1 MNRKIMKMA
10 SVVLALILALGVCG
24 GAVAADSKVNFT
36 MQGPNVLF
44 VFTPENTDL
53 FQNFKDLMPGDTVEQ
68 KITVQ
73 NTAPYIVRLW
83 LAADPAVSEADRD
96 FLSQMKLTVKA
107 EGSKI
112 FEAAA
117 SEQDGLAPTEDS
129 PYGVL
134 LGTFKNRGTV
144 ELTAKLELP
153 VTMGNEYMAQEG
165 IVPWTF
171 TAEEVVIPDT
181 PDTGDDY
188 VMWIWVAVGGV
199 LLISLLWLVLG
210 RKKQKE
216 A

>member
-1 MNRKIMKMA
+1 MSKIMKMA
-10 SVVLALILALGVCG
+10 ALVLVLLLAAGSAMA
-24 GAVAADSKVNFT
+24 AVSDVNFT
-36 MQGPNVLF
+36 VQGNEKVF

-53 FQNFKDLMPGDTVEQ
+53 FQNFKNLLPGDTVDQ
-68 KITVQ
+68 TITVQ
-73 NTAPYIVRLW
+73 NTTPHIVRLW
-83 LAADPAVSEADRD
+83 LAADPAVAEADQD
-96 FLSQMKLTVKA
+96 FLSQMQLTVKA
-107 EGSKI
+107 EDSTI
-112 FEAAA
+112 FDATADQ
-117 SEQDGLAPTEDS
+117 QDGLAPTEDS

-144 ELTAKLELP
+144 QLTATIKVPETLGNDY
-153 VTMGNEYMAQEG
+153 MGKAG

-188 VMWIWVAVGGV
+188 VMWVWVAVGGA
-199 LLISLLWLVLG
+199 LLISLLWLLLG

>member
-1 MNRKIMKMA
+1 MSKIMKMA
-10 SVVLALILALGVCG
+10 ALVLVLLLAAGSAMA
-24 GAVAADSKVNFT
+24 AVSDVNFT
-36 MQGPNVLF
+36 VQGNEKVF

-53 FQNFKDLMPGDTVEQ
+53 FQNFKNLLPGDTVDQ
-68 KITVQ
+68 TITVQ
-73 NTAPYIVRLW
+73 NTTPHIVRLW
-83 LAADPAVSEADRD
+83 LAADPAVAKDDQD
-96 FLSQMKLTVKA
+96 FLSQMQLTVKA
-107 EGSKI
+107 EDSTI
-112 FEAAA
+112 FDATADQ
-117 SEQDGLAPTEDS
+117 QDGLAPTEDS

-144 ELTAKLELP
+144 QLTATIKVPDSL
-153 VTMGNEYMAQEG
+153 GNDYMDEKG

-171 TAEEVVIPDT
+171 TAEEVIIPDT

-188 VMWIWVAVGGV
+188 VLWVWVAVGGV

>member
-1 MNRKIMKMA
+1 MSKIMKMA
-10 SVVLALILALGVCG
+10 ALVLVLLLAAGSAMA
-24 GAVAADSKVNFT
+24 AVSDVNFT
-36 MQGPNVLF
+36 VQGNEKVF

-144 ELTAKLELP
+144 QLTATIKVPDSLGNAY
-153 VTMGNEYMAQEG
+153 MGKEG

-171 TAEEVVIPDT
+171 TAEEVIIPDT

-188 VMWIWVAVGGV
+188 VMWAWVAVAAVLMAGIV
-199 LLISLLWLVLG
+199 LLVIRQ
-210 RKKQKE
+210 RKQE
-216 A
+216 N

>member
-1 MNRKIMKMA
+1 MSKIMKMA
-10 SVVLALILALGVCG
+10 ALVLVLLLAAGSAMA
-24 GAVAADSKVNFT
+24 AVSDVNFT
-36 MQGPNVLF
+36 VQGNEKVF

-53 FQNFKDLMPGDTVEQ
+53 FQNFKNLLPGDTVEQ

-83 LAADPAVSEADRD
+83 LAADPAVAKDDQD

-144 ELTAKLELP
+144 QLTATIKVPDSL
-153 VTMGNEYMAQEG
+153 GNDYMDKEG

-171 TAEEVVIPDT
+171 TAEEVIIPDT

-188 VMWIWVAVGGV
+188 VLWAWVAVAAVLMAGIV
-199 LLISLLWLVLG
+199 LLVIRQ
-210 RKKQKE
+210 RKQE
-216 A
+216 N

>member
-1 MNRKIMKMA
+1 MSKIMKMA
-10 SVVLALILALGVCG
+10 ALVLVLLLAAGSAMA
-24 GAVAADSKVNFT
+24 AVSDVNFT
-36 MQGPNVLF
+36 VQGNEKVF

-53 FQNFKDLMPGDTVEQ
+53 FRNFKNLLPGDTVDQ
-68 KITVQ
+68 TITVQ
-73 NTAPYIVRLW
+73 NTTPHIVRLW
-83 LAADPAVSEADRD
+83 LAADPAVAEADQD
-96 FLSQMKLTVKA
+96 FLSQMQLTVKA
-107 EGSKI
+107 EDSTI
-112 FEAAA
+112 FDATADQ
-117 SEQDGLAPTEDS
+117 QDGLAPTEDS

-144 ELTAKLELP
+144 QLTATIKVP
-153 VTMGNEYMAQEG
+153 DSMGNDYMDEKG

-171 TAEEVVIPDT
+171 TAEEVIIPDT

-188 VMWIWVAVGGV
+188 VLWVWVAVGGV

>member
-1 MNRKIMKMA
+1 MSKIMKMA
-10 SVVLALILALGVCG
+10 ALVLVLLLAAGS
-24 GAVAADSKVNFT
+24 AVAQVSDVNFT
-36 MQGPNVLF
+36 VQGNEKVF

-53 FQNFKDLMPGDTVEQ
+53 FQNFKNLMPGDTVEQ

-83 LAADPAVSEADRD
+83 LAADPAVAQEDQD
-96 FLSQMKLTVKA
+96 FLSQLKLTVKA
-107 EGSKI
+107 DSSTI
-112 FEAAA
+112 FDAAA
-117 SEQDGLAPTEDS
+117 SEQDGLAPTEES

-144 ELTAKLELP
+144 ELTATIEVPITL
-153 VTMGNEYMAQEG
+153 GNQYMAQEG

-188 VMWIWVAVGGV
+188 VMWAWIAVAAV
-199 LLISLLWLVLG
+199 LMAGIVVLIMRQ
-210 RKKQKE
+210 RKQE
-216 A
+216 N

>member
-1 MNRKIMKMA
+1 MSKIMKMA
-10 SVVLALILALGVCG
+10 ALVLVLLLAAGSAMA
-24 GAVAADSKVNFT
+24 AVSDVNFT
-36 MQGPNVLF
+36 VQGNEKVF

-53 FQNFKDLMPGDTVEQ
+53 FRNFKNLLPGDTVDQ
-68 KITVQ
+68 TITVQ
-73 NTAPYIVRLW
+73 NTTPHIVRLW
-83 LAADPAVSEADRD
+83 LAADPAVAEADQD
-96 FLSQMKLTVKA
+96 FLSQMQLTVKA
-107 EGSKI
+107 EDSTI
-112 FEAAA
+112 FDATADQ
-117 SEQDGLAPTEDS
+117 QDGLAPTEDS

-144 ELTAKLELP
+144 QLTATIKVPDSLGNAY
-153 VTMGNEYMAQEG
+153 MGKEG

-171 TAEEVVIPDT
+171 TAEEVIIPDT

-188 VMWIWVAVGGV
+188 VLWVWVAVGGV